1 MTVASTAKL
10 PKLSK
15 PLAKA
20 TALQL
25 SMHVLGHS
33 ARAAPASLATPL
45 GAAGGTSRLQA
56 AVEMDVAGGS
66 ALRGALLAALTARG
80 SSGEGVKKEPT
91 AAGAAG
97 EIEAEGRSRGDAGE
111 IEAEIVLHALSAE
124 EARAAARD
132 GAKEEQR
139 GVELGRGTV
148 RLTGLRGEMARD
160 RVPLRLTGAPAPAG
174 TGEGS
179 ETASFAVLSLAP
191 VALLEQLRADL
202 RAYGT
207 APLANIAP
215 ALPPPTGLTL
225 SVEVHRSILT
235 LSLSPTLSL
244 SLSVNRSRSRT
255 LALTLAPTPRQVPAT
270 SSATSTPRPRPPP
283 TAGPASSPPPRPL
296 TRTLTL
302 PLPLTLTL
310 TLPLPLALALPLPLT
325 PTANPYP

>member
-20 TALQL
+20 SALQL
-25 SMHVLGHS
+25 SVHVLGHS
-33 ARAAPASLATPL
+33 ARAAPASLATAL

-91 AAGAAG
+91 ASGA
-97 EIEAEGRSRGDAGE
+97 AGE

-148 RLTGLRGEMARD
+148 RLTGLRGEMKRD

-179 ETASFAVLSLAP
+179 ETGSFAVLSLAP

-215 ALPPPTGLTL
+215 ALPPPAGLTL
-225 SVEVHRSILT
+225 SVEAHRSILT
-235 LSLSPTLSL
+235 LTLSPTLSL
-244 SLSVNRSRSRT
+244 SPSLSLSLRLTRRT
-255 LALTLAPTPRQVPAT
+255 ACAPPRTGPWCL
-270 SSATSTPRPRPPP
+270 PGRPRS
-283 TAGPASSPPPRPL
+283 G
-296 TRTLTL
+296 
-302 PLPLTLTL
+302 
-310 TLPLPLALALPLPLT
+310 
-325 PTANPYP
+325 

>member
-1 MTVASTAKL
+1 VHAVTVASTAKL

-20 TALQL
+20 SALQL
-25 SMHVLGHS
+25 SVHVLGHS
-33 ARAAPASLATPL
+33 ARAAPASLATAL
-45 GAAGGTSRLQA
+45 GAAGGSSRLQA

-80 SSGEGVKKEPT
+80 SSGEGVQKEP
-91 AAGAAG
+91 AASGAAG
-97 EIEAEGRSRGDAGE
+97 EVEAERRSRRDAGE

-132 GAKEEQR
+132 GAKEAQR

-179 ETASFAVLSLAP
+179 ETGSFAVLSLAP

-235 LSLSPTLSL
+235 QSLSPTLSL
-244 SLSVNRSRSRT
+244 SLSLSLSLRLTRRT
-255 LALTLAPTPRQVPAT
+255 ACAPPRTGPWCL
-270 SSATSTPRPRPPP
+270 PGRPRS
-283 TAGPASSPPPRPL
+283 G
-296 TRTLTL
+296 
-302 PLPLTLTL
+302 
-310 TLPLPLALALPLPLT
+310 
-325 PTANPYP
+325 

>member
-66 ALRGALLAALTARG
+66 ALRGALLAALTARS

-91 AAGAAG
+91 A
-97 EIEAEGRSRGDAGE
+97 AGE

-139 GVELGRGTV
+139 GVELGRGAV

-179 ETASFAVLSLAP
+179 ETGSFVVLSLAP
-191 VALLEQLRADL
+191 VPLREQLRADL
-202 RAYGT
+202 SAYGT

-215 ALPPPTGLTL
+215 ALPPPSGLTL
-225 SVEVHRSILT
+225 SVEVHRVREALT
-235 LSLSPTLSL
+235 LFLTLSPTLSL
-244 SLSVNRSRSRT
+244 SL
-255 LALTLAPTPRQVPAT
+255 
-270 SSATSTPRPRPPP
+270 
-283 TAGPASSPPPRPL
+283 
-296 TRTLTL
+296 
-302 PLPLTLTL
+302 TLTL
-310 TLPLPLALALPLPLT
+310 TRRTACAPPRTGPWCLPGRPRSG
-325 PTANPYP
+325 